1 MPEASAFPDTAI
13 PSWSGYVY
21 QGKVAIYH
29 VIKTLCERPQEDCYL
44 QLDSLEDFA
53 LLKKENEIISLH
65 QVKAHAK
72 GPFSGYNDSA
82 GNSAFEKLKNRA
94 SEYGCDRAFFHL
106 ANEITNKPI
115 SEIESEFSPVK
126 VYKYEERYECPV
138 DGIDSKIEE
147 QVRKYFSEH
156 SPEPE
161 KSWRCD
167 SAYIQKVKVFLFEL
181 VHDRVLKIHA
191 MGQKSKGSMAAVAFR
206 EKINL
211 TEFTSILNANL
222 SQSGD
227 AKYFLYLIR
236 MDFRRYYL
244 EFCEKFSDSELCKK
258 MASYFE
264 TIEKLDTKSI
274 VTFIQNITPHREIKF
289 DSITDYH
296 NHTLIQSEV
305 QGAFFKILAEL
316 KQLDFKEAK
325 SVFECLSASERYY
338 PTAIQAGPSHDA
350 AICEKII
357 QNALRTDLGLSYE
370 RDNLITTD
378 IKVDSITDKA
388 PHVLDTAKN
397 DSQKASEY
405 NRITLW
411 KKIALIPLAEAKG
424 IINA

>member
-1 MPEASAFPDTAI
+1 MPEDPTFPDTAI

-29 VIKTLCERPQEDCYL
+29 VIKTLCERPGEECYV

-82 GNSAFEKLKNRA
+82 GNSAFEKLKKRA
-94 SEYGCDRAFFHL
+94 SEHGCAHAFFHL

-126 VYKYEERYECPV
+126 VYKYEEKHECPV

-147 QVRKYFSEH
+147 QVKEYFSKH
-156 SPEPE
+156 SPAAE

-167 SAYIQKVKVFLFEL
+167 SAYVQRVKVFLFEL
-181 VHDRVLKIHA
+181 VHDRVLRIHA
-191 MGQKSKGSMAAVAFR
+191 KGQKNKGSMAAVAFQ
-206 EKINL
+206 EKIDL

-222 SQSGD
+222 NESGD
-227 AKYFLYLIR
+227 AKYYLYLIR
-236 MDFRRYYL
+236 MDLRRYYL
-244 EFCEKFSDSELCKK
+244 EFCEKISDSELCKK

-264 TIEKLDTKSI
+264 TIEKLDAKNI
-274 VTFIQNITPHREIKF
+274 VIFIQNITPHREIKF
-289 DSITDYH
+289 NSITDYH
-296 NHTLIQSEV
+296 DNTLIQSEV
-305 QGAFFKILAEL
+305 QSAFFKILVEL

-325 SVFECLSASERYY
+325 SVFECLNAADHYY
-338 PTAIQAGPSHDA
+338 PTAIQSGQSHAA

-378 IKVDSITDKA
+378 IKVDSITDEA

-397 DSQKASEY
+397 HSQKTNEY